1 MPAFKHPDY
10 KNECK
15 KLKLTLSYL
24 KDFNELIST
33 RKKQIDEAVEYSKS
47 HYNSDNAEQFN
58 ELVINESMQ
67 ISMKTKSKELKRSLL
82 KPYFARVDF
91 TEDNSMKL
99 GKYYI
104 GKMSVINEETGE
116 FIIVDWRSPV
126 ANLYY
131 EGRLGNASYI
141 CPDGN
146 IKGEISLKRQYTI
159 ENALLKEIFDID
171 ITTNDDFLQAAL
183 GSNKDNRLK
192 DIVSTIQSE
201 QNKVIRANMWKPL
214 IVQGAAGG
222 GKTTIAL
229 HRIAYLM
236 YNYEK
241 TLKPENFM
249 IIAPNKFF
257 LSYISEVLPEL
268 GVENVSQT
276 TFEEFAF
283 SVLNKKNYKKLKL
296 KPPHEKLSNIIE
308 NYSNKKAEENQM
320 IISASTFKSSLE
332 FKDLLK
338 KYLKYIAYHYIPKE
352 DFKIHDFVLFTYK
365 EILKLFLKDYS
376 YLPFTKRINEIKKSM
391 INKIEYKK
399 DKILDHIENEYEVKL
414 NKVRRS
420 MNDCEER
427 REKIIKIIDERDD
440 LLLKVKKKL
449 KTIVKEYTSKIPERS
464 VFEYYEN
471 FLINL
476 PKLKEEDTNQNLIN
490 YIKDTSLDDLKNKTL
505 EMEDLS
511 PLMYLSVCIYG
522 LDEKINLR
530 HIVIDEAQD
539 FSLFQLYVLK
549 KIVKNSS
556 FTILGDLCQGI
567 YEYRGI
573 KDWNDV
579 SELIFNGEPST
590 KLCLEQSY
598 RTTIEIMDSASS
610 VIESLKDSRLPKAKP
625 VIRHGDKVKV
635 FEKDSLKDI
644 ASALDERIE
653 IMKKSKY
660 KSMAIICK
668 TLKECSDLKK
678 LLKNK
683 KDVSLI
689 TGKEKDYPGGIVL
702 IPCYLAKG
710 LEFDV
715 VIIANASK
723 DSYTEETLDVKLLY
737 VAMTRPLHELYI
749 YSLLEK
755 AKMLSYIS

>member
-1 MPAFKHPDY
+1 MPAFEHPDY
-10 KNECK
+10 KTECK
-15 KLKLTLSYL
+15 RLDTTLNYL
-24 KDFNELIST
+24 RNFDKIIS
-33 RKKQIDEAVEYSKS
+33 KQKNRIDEAVEYSTS

-58 ELVINESMQ
+58 ELVINEVLQ
-67 ISMKTKSKELKRSLL
+67 VSMKARLKNISRSLS

-91 TEDNSMKL
+91 TEKGLDKM

-104 GKMSVINEETGE
+104 GKMSLLHEKTGE
-116 FIIVDWRSPV
+116 FLIVDWRSPV

-131 EGRLGNASYI
+131 EGRLGEASYI

-146 IKGEISLKRQYTI
+146 IHGDISLKRQYTI
-159 ENALLKEIFDID
+159 ENACLKEIFDID

-201 QNKVIRANMWKPL
+201 QNQVIRADMWKPL

-249 IIAPNKFF
+249 IIAPNRFF

-268 GVENVSQT
+268 GVENVTQT
-276 TFEEFAF
+276 TFEDFAF
-283 SVLNKKNYKKLKL
+283 NVIGKNLGKKLKL
-296 KPPHEKLSNIIE
+296 KSPHEKLSTIIE
-308 NYSNKKAEENQM
+308 NYSDKKSKENNN
-320 IISASTFKSSLE
+320 IIEASCFKSSLE
-332 FKDLLK
+332 FKELLN
-338 KYLKYIAYHYIPKE
+338 KYLKYIEYHYIPKE

-365 EILKLFLKDYS
+365 EIQKLFIKDYS
-376 YLPFTKRINEIKKSM
+376 YLPFSKRINEIKKSM
-391 INKIEYKK
+391 INRVKYQR
-399 DKILDHIENEYEVKL
+399 DKILDRVDNEYECKL
-414 NKVRRS
+414 DKVRAS
-420 MNDCEER
+420 MGDCPER
-427 REKIIKIIDERDD
+427 RTQIIEIIDERDN
-440 LLLKVKKKL
+440 LLLNIKKGL
-449 KTIVKEYTSKIPERS
+449 KTVIKDYTSKIPKRS
-464 VFEYYEN
+464 VWKYYEN

-476 PKLKEEDTNQNLIN
+476 SKLNTDESKFKLID
-490 YIKDTSLDDLKNKTL
+490 YIKHYSLENLMNSTI
-505 EMEDLS
+505 EVEDLS
-511 PLMYLSVCIYG
+511 PLMYISISLYG
-522 LDEKINLR
+522 ISEKLDLR
-530 HIVIDEAQD
+530 HIIIDEAQD

-549 KIVKNSS
+549 KIVNNSS

-567 YEYRGI
+567 YSYRGI
-573 KDWNDV
+573 HDWNDV
-579 SELIFNGEPST
+579 SKYIFTDENSSQ
-590 KLCLEQSY
+590 LCLEQSY
-598 RTTIEIMDSASS
+598 RTTIEIMNTASE
-610 VIESLKDSRLPKAKP
+610 VIGGLNDPRLPKAKP
-625 VIRHGDKVKV
+625 VIRHGNEVKV

-644 ASALDERIE
+644 AKDIHDKIE
-653 IMKKSKY
+653 EMLQSEY

-668 TLKECSDLKK
+668 TLDECMKLKS
-678 LLKNK
+678 LLKEK
-683 KDVSLI
+683 KNVSVI

-723 DSYTEETLDVKLLY
+723 DMYTESELDVKLLY

-749 YSLLEK
+749 YSLGEK
-755 AKMLSYIS
+755 TKILPI

>member
-1 MPAFKHPDY
+1 MPAFEHPDY
-10 KNECK
+10 KTECK
-15 KLKLTLSYL
+15 RLDTTLNYL
-24 KDFNELIST
+24 RNFDKIIS
-33 RKKQIDEAVEYSKS
+33 KQKNRIDEAVEYSTS

-58 ELVINESMQ
+58 ELVINEVLQ
-67 ISMKTKSKELKRSLL
+67 VSMKARLKNISRSLS

-91 TEDNSMKL
+91 TEKGLDKM

-104 GKMSVINEETGE
+104 GKMSLLHEKTGE
-116 FIIVDWRSPV
+116 FLIVDWRSPV

-131 EGRLGNASYI
+131 EGRLGEASYI

-146 IKGEISLKRQYTI
+146 IHGDISLKRQYTI
-159 ENALLKEIFDID
+159 ENACLKEIFDID

-201 QNKVIRANMWKPL
+201 QNQVIRADMWKPL

-249 IIAPNKFF
+249 IIAPNRFF

-268 GVENVSQT
+268 GVENVTQT
-276 TFEEFAF
+276 TFEDFAF
-283 SVLNKKNYKKLKL
+283 NVIGKNLGKKLKL
-296 KPPHEKLSNIIE
+296 KSPHEKLSTIIE
-308 NYSNKKAEENQM
+308 NYSDKKSKENNN
-320 IISASTFKSSLE
+320 IIEASCFKSSLE
-332 FKDLLK
+332 FKELLN
-338 KYLKYIAYHYIPKE
+338 KYLKYIEYHYIPKE

-365 EILKLFLKDYS
+365 EIQKLFIKDYS
-376 YLPFTKRINEIKKSM
+376 YLPFSKRINEIKKSM
-391 INKIEYKK
+391 INRVKYQR
-399 DKILDHIENEYEVKL
+399 DKILDRVDNEYECKL
-414 NKVRRS
+414 DKVRAS
-420 MNDCEER
+420 MGDCPER
-427 REKIIKIIDERDD
+427 RTQIIEIIDERDN
-440 LLLKVKKKL
+440 LLLNIKKGL
-449 KTIVKEYTSKIPERS
+449 KTVIKDYTSKIPKRS
-464 VFEYYEN
+464 VWKYYEN

-476 PKLKEEDTNQNLIN
+476 SKLNTDESKFKLID
-490 YIKDTSLDDLKNKTL
+490 YIKHYSLENLMNNNI
-505 EMEDLS
+505 EVEDLS
-511 PLMYLSVCIYG
+511 PLMYISISLYG
-522 LDEKINLR
+522 ISEKLDLR
-530 HIVIDEAQD
+530 HIIIDEAQD

-549 KIVKNSS
+549 KIVNNSS

-567 YEYRGI
+567 YSYRGI
-573 KDWNDV
+573 HDWNDV
-579 SELIFNGEPST
+579 SKYIFTDENSSQ
-590 KLCLEQSY
+590 LCLEQSY
-598 RTTIEIMDSASS
+598 RTTIEIMNTASE
-610 VIESLKDSRLPKAKP
+610 VIGGLNDPRLPKAKP
-625 VIRHGDKVKV
+625 VIRHGNEVKV

-644 ASALDERIE
+644 AKDIHDKIE
-653 IMKKSKY
+653 EMLQSEY

-668 TLKECSDLKK
+668 TLDECMKLKS
-678 LLKNK
+678 LLKEK
-683 KDVSLI
+683 KNVSVI

-723 DSYTEETLDVKLLY
+723 DMYTESELDVKLLY

-749 YSLLEK
+749 YSLGEK
-755 AKMLSYIS
+755 TKILPI

>member
-1 MPAFKHPDY
+1 MPAFEHPDY
-10 KNECK
+10 KTECK
-15 KLKLTLSYL
+15 RLATTLNYL
-24 KDFNELIST
+24 RNFDKIIS
-33 RKKQIDEAVEYSKS
+33 KQKNRIDEAVEYSTS

-58 ELVINESMQ
+58 ELVINEVLQ
-67 ISMKTKSKELKRSLL
+67 VSMKSRLKNISRSLS

-91 TEDNSMKL
+91 TEKGLDKM

-104 GKMSVINEETGE
+104 GKMSLLHEKTGE
-116 FIIVDWRSPV
+116 FLIVDWRSPV

-131 EGRLGNASYI
+131 EGRLGEASYI

-146 IKGEISLKRQYTI
+146 IHGDISLKRQYTI
-159 ENALLKEIFDID
+159 ENACLKEIFDID

-201 QNKVIRANMWKPL
+201 QNQVIRADMWKPL

-249 IIAPNKFF
+249 IIAPNRFF

-268 GVENVSQT
+268 GVENVTQT
-276 TFEEFAF
+276 TFEDFAF
-283 SVLNKKNYKKLKL
+283 NVLGKNLGKKLKL
-296 KPPHEKLSNIIE
+296 KSPHEKLSTIIE
-308 NYSNKKAEENQM
+308 NYSDKKSKENNN
-320 IISASTFKSSLE
+320 IIEASCFKSSLE
-332 FKDLLK
+332 FKELLN
-338 KYLKYIAYHYIPKE
+338 KYLKYIEYHYIPKE

-365 EILKLFLKDYS
+365 EIQKLFIKDYS
-376 YLPFTKRINEIKKSM
+376 YLPFSKRINEIKKSM
-391 INKIEYKK
+391 INRVKYQR
-399 DKILDHIENEYEVKL
+399 DKILDRVDNEYECKL
-414 NKVRRS
+414 DKVRAS
-420 MNDCEER
+420 MGDCPER
-427 REKIIKIIDERDD
+427 RTQIIEIIDERDN
-440 LLLKVKKKL
+440 LLLNIKKGL
-449 KTIVKEYTSKIPERS
+449 KTVIKDYTSKIPKRS
-464 VFEYYEN
+464 IWKYYEN

-476 PKLKEEDTNQNLIN
+476 SKLNTNESKFKLID
-490 YIKDTSLDDLKNKTL
+490 YIKHYSLENLMNNNI
-505 EMEDLS
+505 EVEDLS
-511 PLMYLSVCIYG
+511 PLMYISISLYG
-522 LDEKINLR
+522 ISEKLDLR
-530 HIVIDEAQD
+530 HIIIDEAQD

-549 KIVKNSS
+549 KIVNNSS

-567 YEYRGI
+567 YSYRGI
-573 KDWNDV
+573 HDWNDV
-579 SELIFNGEPST
+579 SKYIFTDENSSQ
-590 KLCLEQSY
+590 LCLKQSY
-598 RTTIEIMDSASS
+598 RTTIEIMNTASE
-610 VIESLKDSRLPKAKP
+610 VIGGLNDPRLPKAKP
-625 VIRHGDKVKV
+625 VIRHGNEVKV

-644 ASALDERIE
+644 AKDIHDKIE
-653 IMKKSKY
+653 EMLQSEY

-668 TLKECSDLKK
+668 TLDECMKLKS
-678 LLKNK
+678 LLKEK
-683 KDVSLI
+683 KNVSVI

-723 DSYTEETLDVKLLY
+723 DIYTESELDVKLLY

-749 YSLLEK
+749 YSLGEK
-755 AKMLSYIS
+755 TKILPI